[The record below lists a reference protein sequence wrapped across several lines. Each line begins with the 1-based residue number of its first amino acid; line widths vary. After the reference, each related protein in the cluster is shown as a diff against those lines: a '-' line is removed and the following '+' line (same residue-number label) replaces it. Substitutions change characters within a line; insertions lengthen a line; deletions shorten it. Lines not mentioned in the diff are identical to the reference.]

1 MHPRLAVLLF
11 VLALCFAGWSRAQ
24 SDNPPAA
31 PAASEERSEDHEALR
46 GLMKLATE
54 ALNTRNFDL
63 IAPHLHPNFTVV
75 TVDNRKFTSLNEFR
89 TYWNGLFTGPGA
101 VLKQIEARPEADAL
115 TEFLDADTG
124 VTHGSS
130 NDVYH
135 FADGDVRTMHSRWTV
150 VVEKAPDGWK
160 LVKAHF
166 SASILDNP
174 ILSAAKSMLCKAAG
188 GAAVVGLV
196 LGALIMALVK
206 RKRTR

>member
-11 VLALCFAGWSRAQ
+11 VLALCCAGSSRAQ
-24 SDNPPAA
+24 SDTAPAA

-63 IAPHLHPNFTVV
+63 IAPHLHPNFTVI
-75 TVDNRKFTSLNEFR
+75 TVDNRKIASLDEFR

-101 VLKQIEARPEADAL
+101 MLKQIEARPEADAL

-135 FADGDVRTMHSRWTV
+135 FADGEVRTMSSRWTV
-150 VVEKAPDGWK
+150 VVEKMPDGWK
-160 LVKAHF
+160 LAKAHF

-174 ILSAAKSMLCKAAG
+174 ILSAAKSMLYKTAA
-188 GAAVVGLV
+188 GAAVLGLV

-206 RKRTR
+206 RKRAT

>member
-1 MHPRLAVLLF
+1 MHPRLAVLPL
-11 VLALCFAGWSRAQ
+11 VLLLCCVGSCWAQ
-24 SDNPPAA
+24 SDNPSAA
-31 PAASEERSEDHEALR
+31 PARSEERAADHEALR
-46 GLMKLATE
+46 ALMKLAAE

-63 IAPHLHPNFTVV
+63 IAPHLHPSFTVV
-75 TVDNRKFTSLNEFR
+75 TVDNRKITSLDEFR

-135 FADGDVRTMHSRWTV
+135 FTDGEVRSMRSRWTV

-160 LVKAHF
+160 LAKAHF
-166 SASILDNP
+166 SANIMDNP
-174 ILSAAKSMLCKAAG
+174 VLDAAKSMLIKTALG
-188 GAAVVGLV
+188 TAVLGLA

-206 RKRTR
+206 RKRTA